1 MIQLVLLWPP
11 PRLSGWVIEY
21 LGTQKLHQRATTN
34 SYLQTFYAKQHKS
47 LQLLLNSCQI
57 YKSDITAFQHRKRSV
72 LWSLLLIVTNSG
84 LLATLTLSRW
94 KRGSSNLWDLSPLLF
109 MSCCYELLYVA
120 EHVDLLFEARF
131 RVRFHPH
138 HPHHPK
144 RTQSPNP
151 SHLAQ
156 GLHEYRSHRSRRG
169 TAAIWSLAY
178 LQRWQSAF
186 HICDKLVDTK
196 SSVCPQIVTI
206 CVSGISLSTPN
217 PVCVK
222 QKIPFDLK
230 CTHIPFSFQFAVA
243 FVGVHLVWC
252 PNIQIR
258 VSPAKMKNVMH
269 WTKYFHGKG
278 QISGNLEL
286 KIVSWEEISEF
297 QAKRKN

>member
-34 SYLQTFYAKQHKS
+34 SYLQTFYARQHKS

-94 KRGSSNLWDLSPLLF
+94 KSGSSNLWDLSPLLF

-151 SHLAQ
+151 SYLAQ

-169 TAAIWSLAY
+169 TAAIWSLACV
-178 LQRWQSAF
+178 QRWQSAF
-186 HICDKLVDTK
+186 HICDKLK
-196 SSVCPQIVTI
+196 LIP
-206 CVSGISLSTPN
+206 SLLFVHKLWQYESLASRFQPRTPFVWN
-217 PVCVK
+217 K
-222 QKIPFDLK
+222 RSHLIWNA
-230 CTHIPFSFQFAVA
+230 HIFRFRSNLRW
-243 FVGVHLVWC
+243 HLWGC
-252 PNIQIR
+252 I
-258 VSPAKMKNVMH
+258 
-269 WTKYFHGKG
+269 
-278 QISGNLEL
+278 
-286 KIVSWEEISEF
+286 
-297 QAKRKN
+297 